1 AGVAGLFDFLA
12 GAAAGRTDLGEG
24 DDAAAAAD
32 LTGAAAGGTGDFL
45 GTGFRAGAVAALAG
59 DGTAEGDFPF
69 GALGRFFERDF
80 EVVAQI
86 GAVAVGT
93 AASTAATEKLLE
105 NATSAATTAA
115 GVEDFAEDVEGIV
128 ESTAASA
135 GAARTG
141 AAGLL
146 EGGVT
151 VAVVGGP
158 FLRVL
163 EDFVGLGDFF
173 EHLLGLLVTGV
184 FVRVI
189 LDGLLAVGFFELV
202 FGRAFLDAEQFVVIG
217 LSHGL
222 E

>member
-1 AGVAGLFDFLA
+1 EVAGLTAGEAGLAVAGGTEARTGIDTGGDAHGELGGLGRAAFAVARRAGLFDFLA

-128 ESTAASA
+128 ESTA
-135 GAARTG
+135 
-141 AAGLL
+141 
-146 EGGVT
+146 
-151 VAVVGGP
+151 
-158 FLRVL
+158 
-163 EDFVGLGDFF
+163 
-173 EHLLGLLVTGV
+173 
-184 FVRVI
+184 
-189 LDGLLAVGFFELV
+189 
-202 FGRAFLDAEQFVVIG
+202 
-217 LSHGL
+217 
-222 E
+222 

>member
-1 AGVAGLFDFLA
+1 
-12 GAAAGRTDLGEG
+12 
-24 DDAAAAAD
+24 
-32 LTGAAAGGTGDFL
+32 
-45 GTGFRAGAVAALAG
+45 
-59 DGTAEGDFPF
+59 
-69 GALGRFFERDF
+69 
-80 EVVAQI
+80 
-86 GAVAVGT
+86 
-93 AASTAATEKLLE
+93 ASTAATEKLLE

-222 E
+222 EGWTKGGGQEAGVSAAAGPLETSTAAARRRRPLR